1 MHACVCVC
9 THVVCVHPSV
19 CVFVCVCV
27 CVCMFFVCVCVCVRI
42 FLFLPLQSQHPG
54 WLQRHHS
61 HNIPLPSYIQGWYSI
76 THTYTHTHTHAHT
89 YISLPVWLVPRRW
102 RRRGPAPNI
111 TVTVWGSQGN
121 TRRLYSA
128 GPGSMANMNA
138 SCSAHTKQDH
148 EDGRFSMIVLWTE
161 QF

>member
-9 THVVCVHPSV
+9 AHMW
-19 CVFVCVCV
+19 FVCIQVCV
-27 CVCMFFVCVCVCVRI
+27 CVCMFFVCVCVCVRA
-42 FLFLPLQSQHPG
+42 FFFFSLFS
-54 WLQRHHS
+54 
-61 HNIPLPSYIQGWYSI
+61 PSIQAGSKDI
-76 THTYTHTHTHAHT
+76 THITFHCPATSKADTVSHIHTHTHAHT

-102 RRRGPAPNI
+102 RRHGPAPNI
-111 TVTVWGSQGN
+111 TATVWGSQGN